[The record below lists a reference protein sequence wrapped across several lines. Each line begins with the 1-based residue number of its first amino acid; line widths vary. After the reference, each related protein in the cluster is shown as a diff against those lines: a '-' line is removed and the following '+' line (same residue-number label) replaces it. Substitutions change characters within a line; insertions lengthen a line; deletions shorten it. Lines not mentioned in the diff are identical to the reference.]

1 MTANLL
7 HEYAA
12 YGLWANERFVERL
25 SREPDSVLDADAP
38 SSFPTLRRTLLHI
51 RDAESAWTCRI
62 LGQPVSWPAEP
73 DTAIGTLLNHS
84 RRLTGLV
91 ASMDEQALHGERS
104 YKDLKGNEHRS
115 AVWRML
121 MHCLN
126 HSTQHRGQLITQ
138 MRQLGLEEIPA
149 NDLIVYQ
156 RSFPRS

>member
-1 MTANLL
+1 MIATLL
-7 HEYAA
+7 HECAA

-25 SREPDSVLDADAP
+25 SREPDSTLDANAP

-62 LGQPVSWPAEP
+62 LGEPVQWPAEP
-73 DTAIGTLLNHS
+73 GMAIDTLLHQS
-84 RRLTGLV
+84 RRLHALV
-91 ASMDEQALHGERS
+91 TSMDDHALGGERA

-126 HSTQHRGQLITQ
+126 HSTKHRGQLITQ

-156 RSFPRS
+156 RSLAR